1 MHNKLTTIIVGINNG
16 NNMKSKKK
24 IMVLG
29 ASYLQSFIIA
39 KIKEMGHQAIA
50 LDGNPNCDSK
60 DLADRFYACNTT
72 DKEAVLEIAKKENI
86 DGIMTYASDVAAPV
100 VSFVAEH
107 LNLPT
112 NPFESVDIMTDKEKT
127 RSFMEANGFNVP
139 SHSQATCVE
148 EAIHAAE
155 RIGYP
160 VFIKP
165 VDSNGS
171 KGASRVNSTEEV
183 RKSFEY
189 AVNNSRSS
197 RVIVEK
203 FIVRKGY
210 QVDAYC
216 FMYNGILEF
225 FYPMDQHQ
233 DPIAPYSPIGISAP
247 SVLDEKKSQI
257 AKDEVQRFLSLL
269 NMRFGE
275 FNVEYVFDENDDIY
289 IIEIG
294 PRSGGNLIPGVILES
309 AGIDLREL
317 NIRATLGEDISDFPF
332 EKYTFKQNVTSHIFH
347 SQIDGVFKGVEYD
360 ASVKDA
366 VIFSKLFVKPGDKV
380 HRFTSGVYALGFC
393 LLKFDDNVLMNK
405 VLDNSKDYIRVLV
418 S

>member
-1 MHNKLTTIIVGINNG
+1 MHNKLTTVIVGINNG

-60 DLADRFYACNTT
+60 DLAGRFYACNTT
-72 DKEAVLEIAKKENI
+72 DKEAVLEIAKRENI

-100 VSFVAEH
+100 VSYVAEH
-107 LNLPT
+107 LNLPA

-127 RSFMEANGFNVP
+127 RTFMEANGFNVP
-139 SHSQATCVE
+139 SHCQVTCAE
-148 EAIHAAE
+148 DAIKAAE

-183 RKSFEY
+183 GKAFEY

-210 QVDAYC
+210 QVDADC
-216 FMYNGILEF
+216 FMYNGKLEF

-247 SVLDEKKSQI
+247 SVLDEKKAQI

-269 NMRFGE
+269 NMKFGE
-275 FNVEYVFDENDDIY
+275 FNVEYVFDENDDFY

-294 PRSGGNLIPGVILES
+294 PRSGGNLIPDVILES
-309 AGIDLREL
+309 ASIDLREL
-317 NIRATLGEDISDFPF
+317 NIRATLGEDILGFPF
-332 EKYTFKQNVTSHIFH
+332 EKYTFKHNVTSHIFH
-347 SQIDGVFKGVEYD
+347 SQTDGVFKGVEYD
-360 ASVKDA
+360 DSIKDA

-393 LLKFDDNVLMNK
+393 LLKFEDNAFMNK
-405 VLDNSKDYIRVLV
+405 VLDNSKEYIRILV
-418 S
+418 D